1 MSAEEPVQDT
11 GPATEGFGGFCV
23 AGMAL
28 AMPMSALREVVPLC
42 PLLPLPC
49 EQPSVLG
56 GLPLRGAM
64 VPVLDLR
71 HWLQRE
77 RTPIDNPCVV
87 IVVHEGRL
95 VGVLAEAVT
104 GVFQCR
110 ADALVPFTAAD
121 LHGVPLS
128 GAGLLA
134 GSLLREDTLEL
145 LCVLSPAGLAR
156 WPGIPWVDDP
166 EPQRQ
171 SDSHAVGLDDALV
184 ADRPVMLLRCGA
196 VALAIDALTIH
207 TTVDSPVLKPSA
219 LVDGCCL
226 GVIETGGRRIP
237 AIDLAAYCGLP
248 ALQPQQIRQA
258 LFLELPHGPIACL
271 VEWVIDV
278 LRVPHE
284 AVLPAPRVG
293 EVNARLW
300 AGILPR
306 QSLPPELMERA
317 GVGVSQFLLVDGPRL
332 LKDERLDA
340 MAEVC
345 GGLVASGSTARAAGS
360 SARAAVLSST
370 AVGGLGA
377 TVRGAATRP
386 MICFS
391 IGHEALVPIEQVS
404 EIVPFDKELSL
415 LPVGGAF
422 KGLLTRRGR
431 TLPVYCLSLLGG
443 RTPPPPEPTASILVV
458 CCGGDWVG
466 FSVDALLGIEVAN
479 WEPSL
484 PRLGASGTQQ
494 GDTVADLMSGRYLA
508 QIGTDST
515 TRLLPVV
522 DLLRLGHTLLA
533 SASA

>member
-1 MSAEEPVQDT
+1 MDRESGAT
-11 GPATEGFGGFCV
+11 GAGRTVGFGGFRV
-23 AGMAL
+23 AGTAL
-28 AMPMSALREVVPLC
+28 ALPMEALREVVPLTT
-42 PLLPLPC
+42 LLPLPC
-49 EQPSVLG
+49 DQPSVMG
-56 GLPLRGAM
+56 GLPLRGAL

-77 RTPIDNPCVV
+77 RVQIDSPCVV

-95 VGVLAEAVT
+95 VGLLAEAVT
-104 GVFQCR
+104 GVFQCSVN
-110 ADALVPFTAAD
+110 AMVPFSAAD
-121 LHGVPLS
+121 TQGLPLS

-134 GSLLREDTLEL
+134 GSLLRDDTLEL

-171 SDSHAVGLDDALV
+171 SEAMDEAQADPMT
-184 ADRPVMLLRCGA
+184 ADRPVMLLRCGG
-196 VALAIDALTIH
+196 VALAIDALAVH
-207 TTVDSPVLKPSA
+207 TTVDSPVLQPSA

-248 ALQPQQIRQA
+248 AMQPQQVRQA

-271 VEWVIDV
+271 VELVIDV
-278 LRVPHE
+278 LRVPHQ
-284 AVLPAPRVG
+284 AVLPAPKVG
-293 EVNARLW
+293 GVDARLW
-300 AGILPR
+300 SGILPR
-306 QSLPPELMERA
+306 QALPPEVMERA
-317 GVGVSQFLLVDGPRL
+317 GAWVSQFLLIDGPQL
-332 LKDERLDA
+332 LRDNHLDA
-340 MAEVC
+340 IAEVS
-345 GGLVASGSTARAAGS
+345 GGMAPVRSVSRAAGLA
-360 SARAAVLSST
+360 SAAQAVPQAGT
-370 AVGGLGA
+370 VVGGLGA
-377 TVRGAATRP
+377 TVRGATTRS

-391 IGHEALVPIEQVS
+391 IGHDALAPIEQIS
-404 EIVPFDKELSL
+404 EIVPFDQELSL

-431 TLPVYCLSLLGG
+431 TLPVYCLSLLAG

-458 CCGGDWVG
+458 CCDGDWVG

-484 PRLGASGTQQ
+484 PRMGAGAPA
-494 GDTVADLMSGRYLA
+494 GDTVADLMSGRQLA
-508 QIGTDST
+508 QIGTEPA

-522 DLLRLGHTLLA
+522 DLLRLGQLLLA
-533 SASA
+533 STNA